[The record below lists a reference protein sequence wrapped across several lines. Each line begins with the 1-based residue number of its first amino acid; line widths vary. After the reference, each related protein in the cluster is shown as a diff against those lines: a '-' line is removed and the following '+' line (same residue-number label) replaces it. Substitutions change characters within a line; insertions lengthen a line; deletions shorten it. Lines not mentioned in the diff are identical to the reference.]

1 MSTTTKGGCYY
12 YTRWINKQNAQMKGM
27 NYVNKGN
34 KRCCSNNN
42 QQRRVNTSTSY
53 TRNDN
58 NNNNSNKC
66 VTKRAVSSYAR
77 CNYSYNG
84 SKIYHYQQHQPY
96 TTRVNNSYCINMYTP
111 SSSSSHAHS
120 RNECHTPRGI
130 GKCKSY
136 RYIAQ
141 HYASMNKQLTRCTR
155 STTQPIK
162 QSRSYGYIN
171 NSGSKCESYNNK
183 YKLNTYRNYYIN
195 NVNCSKNNNNN
206 NNNNNGKE
214 CCSLRNS
221 NLNTTLSKSK
231 GVDGF
236 TVEGY
241 KTKID
246 SVEELHFFYVYVIQN
261 GSSNIQL

>member
-1 MSTTTKGGCYY
+1 MSTATKGGCYSY
-12 YTRWINKQNAQMKGM
+12 AGWINKQNGQMKGR
-27 NYVNKGN
+27 NCVN
-34 KRCCSNNN
+34 KRCNSNSNSNN

-53 TRNDN
+53 TRTHTRNDN
-58 NNNNSNKC
+58 NNKC

-84 SKIYHYQQHQPY
+84 SKIQQHQQPY
-96 TTRVNNSYCINMYTP
+96 TTRVNKSCYLNMHTP
-111 SSSSSHAHS
+111 LSSSSHAQS

-130 GKCKSY
+130 EKCKSY
-136 RYIAQ
+136 RYITQ
-141 HYASMNKQLTRCTR
+141 HYASMNKQLSRCTR

-183 YKLNTYRNYYIN
+183 YKLSTYRNYYIN
-195 NVNCSKNNNNN
+195 NVNYSKNNNNN
-206 NNNNNGKE
+206 GKD
-214 CCSLRNS
+214 CCSSRNS